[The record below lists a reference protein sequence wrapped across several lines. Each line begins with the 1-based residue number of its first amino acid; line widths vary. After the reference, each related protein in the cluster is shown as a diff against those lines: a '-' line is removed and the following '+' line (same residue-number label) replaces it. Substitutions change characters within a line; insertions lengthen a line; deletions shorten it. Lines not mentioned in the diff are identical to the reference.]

1 MGDLESQRPSAGRPL
16 SFLGHEYRNSQNRP
30 ADLKPLPMDRSKK
43 IYTSARAVVLGF
55 HGCSKTATPQV
66 NLSLAFPTID
76 CSRRSAPIGCRILR
90 IWGWGMSVGR
100 WRIVR
105 SDRSASVVSSRSERN
120 APSYIA
126 LAAIIP
132 ILATLAAC
140 GPSPFVQNKTPFT
153 APSGN
158 IARRSVVRKVTGAR
172 KPDPA
177 TPAVLKA
184 HPAAKAKSYDGVA
197 SFYNEDEWTASGERF
212 NTHAM
217 TAAHPTLPFGTRLRV
232 TNVTNGRS
240 VVVRIN
246 DRGPYARGRVV
257 DLSESAAESLGM
269 VERGIVKVKL
279 DVVQKVGGSTPPAK
293 QF

>member
-1 MGDLESQRPSAGRPL
+1 
-16 SFLGHEYRNSQNRP
+16 
-30 ADLKPLPMDRSKK
+30 
-43 IYTSARAVVLGF
+43 
-55 HGCSKTATPQV
+55 
-66 NLSLAFPTID
+66 
-76 CSRRSAPIGCRILR
+76 
-90 IWGWGMSVGR
+90 MSVGW

-140 GPSPFVQNKTPFT
+140 GPSPFVQNKTQFAAPAPMPTATRQAALDLRT

-158 IARRSVVRKVTGAR
+158 IARRSVVRKVTVAR

-177 TPAVLKA
+177 TPAVLNA

-246 DRGPYARGRVV
+246 DRGPYVPGRVV

-279 DVVQKVGGSTPPAK
+279 DVVQKAGGSTPPAK

>member
-1 MGDLESQRPSAGRPL
+1 L
-16 SFLGHEYRNSQNRP
+16 
-30 ADLKPLPMDRSKK
+30 
-43 IYTSARAVVLGF
+43 T
-55 HGCSKTATPQV
+55 
-66 NLSLAFPTID
+66 
-76 CSRRSAPIGCRILR
+76 
-90 IWGWGMSVGR
+90 
-100 WRIVR
+100 
-105 SDRSASVVSSRSERN
+105 
-120 APSYIA
+120 A

-132 ILATLAAC
+132 LLATLAAC
-140 GPSPFVQNKTPFT
+140 APSPFFQNKTQFAAPAPAPTATRQAALDLRT

-158 IARRSVVRKVTGAR
+158 IAHQSVVRKVTVAK

-177 TPAVLKA
+177 TPAVLDA
-184 HPAAKAKSYDGVA
+184 HPAKANSSSYGVA
-197 SFYNEDEWTASGERF
+197 SFYTEDEWTASGEKF
-212 NTHAM
+212 NTHAL

-246 DRGPYARGRVV
+246 DRGPFIPGRVV

-279 DVVQKVGGSTPPAK
+279 DVVQKQSGSSASAK

>member
-1 MGDLESQRPSAGRPL
+1 M
-16 SFLGHEYRNSQNRP
+16 
-30 ADLKPLPMDRSKK
+30 
-43 IYTSARAVVLGF
+43 
-55 HGCSKTATPQV
+55 
-66 NLSLAFPTID
+66 
-76 CSRRSAPIGCRILR
+76 
-90 IWGWGMSVGR
+90 
-100 WRIVR
+100 
-105 SDRSASVVSSRSERN
+105 
-120 APSYIA
+120 A

-140 GPSPFVQNKTPFT
+140 APSPFVQNKTQFAAPAPTPTATRQAGFDLRT
-153 APSGN
+153 APSRN
-158 IARRSVVRKVTGAR
+158 IARHSVVRKVTVAR

-177 TPAVLKA
+177 TPAVLDA
-184 HPAAKAKSYDGVA
+184 HPAAKANSSSYGVA

-246 DRGPYARGRVV
+246 DRGPFVPGRVV

-269 VERGIVKVKL
+269 VERGVVKVKL
-279 DVVQKVGGSTPPAK
+279 DVVQKSPGSTASAK